1 MFNFED
7 ILNNFTSITQELSFA
22 FWSGFFLTLLN
33 IIIRILVDLN
43 FTPSEAADYF
53 FCFSIAT
60 FPGTIVTSILGVSYL
75 GKEKQ
80 FPIYFKFLMFLYF
93 FMFILSLTVSL
104 NFFVF
109 DANKAL
115 LVIALTGLTLA
126 FSQSVRQL
134 NIINLSKRIRTFKRD
149 IYFFFLSLLI
159 LIIFIMY
166 FKDYFIFYI
175 LISSIFSLIIY
186 LMYYNP
192 LKNFKINNAS

>member
-1 MFNFED
+1 
-7 ILNNFTSITQELSFA
+7 
-22 FWSGFFLTLLN
+22 
-33 IIIRILVDLN
+33 
-43 FTPSEAADYF
+43 
-53 FCFSIAT
+53 
-60 FPGTIVTSILGVSYL
+60 
-75 GKEKQ
+75 
-80 FPIYFKFLMFLYF
+80 MFLYF

>member
-1 MFNFED
+1 
-7 ILNNFTSITQELSFA
+7 
-22 FWSGFFLTLLN
+22 
-33 IIIRILVDLN
+33 
-43 FTPSEAADYF
+43 
-53 FCFSIAT
+53 
-60 FPGTIVTSILGVSYL
+60 
-75 GKEKQ
+75 
-80 FPIYFKFLMFLYF
+80 MFLYF
-93 FMFILSLTVSL
+93 FTFILSLTVSL